1 VLCASLTLPQS
12 TQLNSKVKQQQE
24 QQQKQQQLAVAN
36 QRISLVGN
44 TQAQSSCSARC
55 NRRDNGTRE
64 YNQHT
69 TTTTTM

>member
-12 TQLNSKVKQQQE
+12 TQLNPKVKQQQE

-69 TTTTTM
+69 TTTTM